1 MIAVTGATG
10 HLGHL
15 VVTGLLDAGVPA
27 AEVVAVVRTPGKA
40 ADLAARGVQVRQADY
55 TDRTALEAALQGV
68 DRLLLVSGSEVG
80 QRVAQHTNVLQ
91 AARAGG
97 VALVVY
103 TSASKADD
111 TPLPLAPEHIAT
123 ERLIADLGIP
133 AVVLR
138 NNWYFENYDQQI
150 RQAAETGALTGSA
163 GDGRVAAATRADYA
177 AAAVAVLTADQPTPG
192 TLELGGDQAWSLSD
206 LAAAVSTGTGRD
218 VTYRDLSPRST
229 CAASSRRVSPRGR
242 RSSSP
247 RWTPRSRRAP
257 WRRAAPPCRG
267 SPAGRR
273 PRSPGTC
280 TSCWAADRDG
290 VPPERAHRS
299 FGGTSYAWQI
309 SSHTVRTGTPASIA
323 SAAVRPPSGPNTWSW
338 TTLCDRIDP
347 NCRSIRDQN
356 SCCRTPMTVPSAGT
370 GSHPRLRA
378 WV

>member
-27 AEVVAVVRTPGKA
+27 AEVVAVVRTPDKA
-40 ADLAARGVQVRQADY
+40 TDLAARGVQVRQADY

-218 VTYRDLSPRST
+218 VTYRDLSPEEHVRSL
-229 CAASSRRVSPRGR
+229 VE
-242 RSSSP
+242 
-247 RWTPRSRRAP
+247 
-257 WRRAAPPCRG
+257 
-267 SPAGRR
+267 AGL
-273 PRSPGTC
+273 PEGTAQFV
-280 TSCWAADRDG
+280 TALDS
-290 VPPERAHRS
+290 
-299 FGGTSYAWQI
+299 
-309 SSHTVRTGTPASIA
+309 SIA
-323 SAAVRPPSGPNTWSW
+323 QGA
-338 TTLCDRIDP
+338 LE
-347 NCRSIRDQN
+347 
-356 SCCRTPMTVPSAGT
+356 T
-370 GSHPRLRA
+370 GSTALSGLTGRPTATLTGYVHQLLGR
-378 WV
+378 